1 MDNFCSERPEQDSPI
16 NHYRNTNI
24 IAQALPEQQKQVFM
38 ALNETER
45 RVLLAFP
52 LDIKGDVAFIVD
64 KLQNSLSEE
73 TSYSV
78 WGKERKTC
86 EEYNINYSCYFCF
99 QVPS

>member
-1 MDNFCSERPEQDSPI
+1 
-16 NHYRNTNI
+16 
-24 IAQALPEQQKQVFM
+24 M

-78 WGKERKTC
+78 WGPFKGKLVKNTT
-86 EEYNINYSCYFCF
+86 
-99 QVPS
+99 